1 MKNCSHVLTFLL
13 QIFIINCV
21 FSQTGECVETLS
33 LDGDW
38 EVIFDDNDQGILNK
52 WYTNDNFNIHPSK
65 QTDQKD
71 HFLSKSY
78 REDLVIYAAPNNGPY
93 QVLNFI
99 ILNQEKIKKK
109 IIISFNLS
117 VDLFL
122 ILFDVLSSP
131 ILIVM
136 RMLRYVVGKYLMEG
150 VKNRIKQLLYWL
162 KAKPRWVSV
171 VVIPVLLVI
180 VAHLL
185 VLMWIFGQAFG
196 EFIMEEWG
204 DEGDV

>member
-1 MKNCSHVLTFLL
+1 MLKRFRK
-13 QIFIINCV
+13 
-21 FSQTGECVETLS
+21 
-33 LDGDW
+33 W
-38 EVIFDDNDQGILNK
+38 LN
-52 WYTNDNFNIHPSK
+52 I
-65 QTDQKD
+65 D
-71 HFLSKSY
+71 HIV
-78 REDLVIYAAPNNGPY
+78 DV
-93 QVLNFI
+93 
-99 ILNQEKIKKK
+99 
-109 IIISFNLS
+109 S

-122 ILFDVLSSP
+122 ILFDVISSP

-136 RMLRYVVGKYLMEG
+136 RLLRYVVGKYLMDG
-150 VKNRIKQLLYWL
+150 VKNKIKKLLHWL
-162 KAKPRWVSV
+162 KNKPRWVSF